1 MSEQIIESPL
11 DGILQEDLISV
22 AESDIPLDALCNSTV
37 LVTGAT
43 GLIGSI
49 LIKSLLCCFV
59 ANILCWRAHYNA
71 DKRHTVTLG
80 CG

>member
-49 LIKSLLCCFV
+49 LINRP
-59 ANILCWRAHYNA
+59 AGG
-71 DKRHTVTLG
+71 G
-80 CG
+80 CPRWASR